1 MSELLCVV
9 VAKIDCRTL
18 LERVSAK
25 VERIIYHTPKK
36 KIHPHLSFGRHFKKC
51 KCSPH
56 VVFDL
61 LSLGQGNAQVK
72 RVIGLSMQS
81 QVNDNQMHSSQF
93 LRASFSSR
101 MPMSFSCYDQ
111 SNAIT
116 FDEAERIWMAQNL
129 DQFRRDAFQEMEK
142 SGAVHYSRPQD
153 LFLGHPRTSVR
164 ASPKS
169 VVSQKA
175 PRDPNLD
182 NEDPMWNNEKKECNL
197 QCSLNGP
204 ADRSAP
210 RHVNKPAAGGGLAS
224 SAASGS
230 SSSVSPRPSTLE
242 NDKDAKNQGRVE
254 GGKEARKEKCAAE
267 ISVPVELQSPSR
279 ASSSSAVR
287 PALDTFSKM
296 SSVDTSR
303 RMARNEA
310 ASIDGGAYCDF
321 DGPLSPPVN
330 ILPSPARGHRRLPP
344 LPIKSSSAAL
354 LSNLGRPFNTHHF
367 PMPTPPSLHHAT
379 VVGGGGGAANNAPR
393 SASGGGT
400 QLCFGME
407 TSGLYKSTSGME
419 DSYYEED
426 GLNGNQQITT
436 MRQTSFFA
444 QDDSSGVSSCCTGSE
459 HQNPTHRVQSTFV
472 PRHDDEVLLEI
483 GDAVHVERESEDHW
497 CYGTNLRTHQH
508 GIFPSAHVC
517 EIDIVDEICMGA
529 LPSNATKML
538 TDERDTFYLTMLA
551 SIEVAHHKG
560 NDVLVQAMNKVL
572 SMYQNKE
579 EIIVPQTVLMEI
591 SFRGIHVIDK
601 RKKNFFRVPT
611 FDFFYSL
618 QNISFCGAHPKQLR
632 YFGFITKHPL
642 LPRFACHVFLSNES
656 TQAIVESIGR
666 AFKRSYDEYMAF
678 AHPTE
683 DIYIE

>member
-1 MSELLCVV
+1 MHDLQQYHQHYEPSSSCLAEMKLR
-9 VAKIDCRTL
+9 K
-18 LERVSAK
+18 SA
-25 VERIIYHTPKK
+25 T
-36 KIHPHLSFGRHFKKC
+36 STGF
-51 KCSPH
+51 
-56 VVFDL
+56 
-61 LSLGQGNAQVK
+61 QGNAIMPPENGQRRRRRLPK
-72 RVIGLSMQS
+72 RP
-81 QVNDNQMHSSQF
+81 DAYD
-93 LRASFSSR
+93 ASR
-101 MPMSFSCYDQ
+101 LPMSFSCYDQ

-116 FDEAERIWMAQNL
+116 FDEAERIWMAQSIE
-129 DQFRRDAFQEMEK
+129 QFKREQAAAAAYEMEK
-142 SGAVHYSRPQD
+142 SAGDQYSRPQD
-153 LFLGHPRTSVR
+153 LFLGHPRASVAA
-164 ASPKS
+164 ASP
-169 VVSQKA
+169 VRRA
-175 PRDPNLD
+175 PPQNPRQDGVLILQ
-182 NEDPMWNNEKKECNL
+182 EPMWNEKKEGNL

-204 ADRSAP
+204 ADLSAP
-210 RHVNKPAAGGGLAS
+210 RHVNKPAATSGAGCGGGGLAPAAYS
-224 SAASGS
+224 SRPTKQAEKGDGEAASEKCVAISVPPVEQSPPSRGS
-230 SSSVSPRPSTLE
+230 ARPTLEPFAKMSSSVDSSQRM
-242 NDKDAKNQGRVE
+242 
-254 GGKEARKEKCAAE
+254 
-267 ISVPVELQSPSR
+267 PV
-279 ASSSSAVR
+279 
-287 PALDTFSKM
+287 
-296 SSVDTSR
+296 
-303 RMARNEA
+303 RNEA
-310 ASIDGGAYCDF
+310 SLDGGAYCDF
-321 DGPLSPPVN
+321 DSPLSPPN
-330 ILPSPARGHRRLPP
+330 ILPSPARSHRRLPP

-354 LSNLGRPFNTHHF
+354 LSNLGRPFNTHF
-367 PMPTPPSLHHAT
+367 SMPTPPSIHGN
-379 VVGGGGGAANNAPR
+379 VPPANAPAPR
-393 SASGGGT
+393 SSSGSGGGGGT
-400 QLCFGME
+400 QLCFGMD
-407 TSGLYKSTSGME
+407 TSAMFQSIGGME
-419 DSYYEED
+419 DGYYEED

-459 HQNPTHRVQSTFV
+459 HLNPTHRVQSTFI

-572 SMYQNKE
+572 TMYQNKE

-591 SFRGIHVIDK
+591 SFRGIHIIDK